1 MRVSGVEQEN
11 DMEEVISYYEKQT
24 MTLLDHYASLAL
36 AGIIANEG
44 VGDDDDEPHELM
56 RKAIYSRMVRD
67 AFEIADCAMA
77 QREEYGLEK

>member
-1 MRVSGVEQEN
+1 
-11 DMEEVISYYEKQT
+11 MEEVIGYYEKQT

-44 VGDDDDEPHELM
+44 IGDDEPDEIM

-67 AFEIADCAMA
+67 AFEIADCAMP

>member
-1 MRVSGVEQEN
+1 
-11 DMEEVISYYEKQT
+11 MEEVISYYEKQT

-44 VGDDDDEPHELM
+44 VGDDDDDDEPHELM

-77 QREEYGLEK
+77 EREEYGLEK